1 MRVCVVCVCVCVH
14 VCARACTCVHVYMC
28 VVYVGVFIC
37 VLIMCQ
43 LGEVKDKRAK
53 MVTTKLNVGQRKKFE
68 EEASI
73 AFRRY
78 I

>member
-1 MRVCVVCVCVCVH
+1 MH
-14 VCARACTCVHVYMC
+14 VC
-28 VVYVGVFIC
+28 GIC
-37 VLIMCQ
+37 WGFYLCIDNVCQ